1 MISFWGSRSRPGLG
15 TSRSGDVERAGR
27 WARCGVRVA
36 AEGGFAIVAASARLS
51 MSPPLLGHR
60 FLFVVGKG
68 GVGKTTVGTAIAL
81 AAASRGK
88 RVLLA
93 LCNAKERVSALL
105 EVPPVG
111 SRNQTVLPNLDV
123 VNMVPRDAL
132 EEYGLMV
139 LRSRTLFRALFEN
152 PLVASLLRGT
162 PGIEAW
168 SMLGK
173 AYFHT
178 KETLPDGRLR
188 YDLVVV
194 DAPATGHGL
203 EMLRVPKVITDVAPP
218 GLLRREAED
227 AVALFRDPKRSG
239 VVLVTLAEEMPVQES
254 VELHATLRGELG
266 LPVKLLVVNQV
277 LPRLF
282 APAERDLIEVL
293 ATRLEPSSPLHPLAV
308 AGRARAVRE
317 RIQEQSLARLASE
330 IPGLDRVTLPLLFVP
345 ELRRAQLDSL
355 AEVFRS

>member
-1 MISFWGSRSRPGLG
+1 M
-15 TSRSGDVERAGR
+15 
-27 WARCGVRVA
+27 
-36 AEGGFAIVAASARLS
+36 AS
-51 MSPPLLGHR
+51 LLDLR

-68 GVGKTTVGTAIAL
+68 GVGKTTTAAALAL
-81 AAASRGK
+81 AATGRGK

-93 LCNAKERVSALL
+93 MCNAKERLSHLL

-111 SRNQTVLPNLDV
+111 AENQAVLPRLDA
-123 VNMVPRDAL
+123 VNMIPRAAL

-139 LRSRTLFRALFEN
+139 LRSRTLYKAVFEN
-152 PLVASLLRGT
+152 SMVSAVLRGT

-178 KETLPDGRLR
+178 KDRLEDGRRR
-188 YDLVVV
+188 YDLVIV

-227 AVALFRDPKRSG
+227 AVALFRDPARSG
-239 VVLVTLAEEMPVQES
+239 CVLVTLAEDMPVNETI
-254 VELHATLRGELG
+254 ELHRTLTGELS
-266 LPVKLLVVNQV
+266 LPVAHLVVNQV

-282 APAERDLIEVL
+282 SAADGASVARLAERTSPGSPAHGLAL
-293 ATRLEPSSPLHPLAV
+293 AGRTRATRERVQAESIARLGQELSALPRTQLPMLFAPEFR
-308 AGRARAVRE
+308 RAQVD
-317 RIQEQSLARLASE
+317 SLARALEAGLAS
-330 IPGLDRVTLPLLFVP
+330 
-345 ELRRAQLDSL
+345 
-355 AEVFRS
+355 